1 MITLK
6 NLHRRTFLRGMLQG
20 SAVVVA
26 LPLLDV
32 LLDPHGEALAK
43 PGPDVSAKGGS
54 SDGLPLVFGTW
65 YWPLGLQ
72 LGLWAPQEVAAK
84 AAAAMDPSKLFR
96 GVRTVDNKVVPVY
109 YTTNDELAPL
119 APIMGKFNIF
129 SGTQVLMDGKTIIV
143 HYSSVQAQ
151 YTGTISTGETPDTY
165 GRSLDQDIAAFFGTA
180 GVVFPSITVTG
191 DGVSRATWSSP
202 GPSTGMNPPEVSPL
216 ALYTKMF
223 GPSYVDPNAATF
235 HPNPSVMVRDSVLSG
250 VADDRQRLMRILPAT
265 DRARLDAY
273 FSSLRDLEH
282 QLHAELQKPK
292 PLLACTKP
300 AAPRDQVGSDIKDV
314 QQTSHLFAQ
323 LQAHAFS
330 CGLTRVWNTSLT
342 IQQPPVHV
350 AGDPVGN
357 HEHTHEDPVDAK
369 LQYQPKVKWFAD
381 QYMGMLTDLVQTLDS
396 IKEGKGT
403 LLDRALIMG
412 VTDHGC
418 ARQHSVTQMPLF
430 TAGFAN
436 GRVRNGLHVPAPGDT
451 VCRLGLTCQ
460 QAVGMPVGSWGT
472 ESNNTSKPFS
482 EILV

>member
-1 MITLK
+1 MSTLK

-20 SAVVVA
+20 SAVFVA

-32 LLDPHGEALAK
+32 MLDPHGESIAM
-43 PGPDVSAKGGS
+43 PGPGATTAPG
-54 SDGLPLVFGTW
+54 SDGLPVCFGTW

-72 LGLWAPQEVAAK
+72 WKLWEPKEIG
-84 AAAAMDPSKLFR
+84 PNFKL
-96 GVRTVDNKVVPVY
+96 N
-109 YTTNDELAPL
+109 EHLQAL

-129 SGTQVLMDGKTIIV
+129 SGTQVMMDGKTIIV

-151 YTGTISTGETPDTY
+151 YAGIVSTGETPDTY
-165 GRSLDQDIAAFFGTA
+165 GRSLDQDIAEFFGTA
-180 GVVFPSITVTG
+180 GVVFPSVTVTA
-191 DGVSRATWSSP
+191 DGVNRATWSSP

-223 GPSYVDPNAATF
+223 GPSYVDPNAAVF
-235 HPNPSVMVRDSVLSG
+235 HPNPGVMVRDSVLSG
-250 VADDRQRLMRILPAT
+250 VADDRQRLMRLLPAA

-273 FSSLRDLEH
+273 FTSVRDLEH
-282 QLHAELQKPK
+282 QLHAQLQKPK
-292 PLLACTKP
+292 PLPACTKP
-300 AAPRDQVGSDIKDV
+300 DAPKEHVTSDILDV
-314 QQTSHLFAQ
+314 GRTHHMYAQ

-330 CGLTRVWNTSLT
+330 CGLTRVWNTSCT
-342 IQQPPVHV
+342 NQQPPVHQS
-350 AGDPVGN
+350 GDPVGN

-381 QYMGMLTDLVQTLDS
+381 QYMGMFADLVQTLDS

-403 LLDRALIMG
+403 LLDRCLIMG
-412 VTDHGC
+412 VTDHGS
-418 ARQHSVTQMPLF
+418 ARQHSVTEMPMF

-436 GRVRNGLHVPAPGDT
+436 GRVRNGLHVSAPGDT

-460 QAVGMPVGSWGT
+460 QAVGMPVGSWAT
-472 ESNNTSKPFS
+472 ESNSTSKPFS